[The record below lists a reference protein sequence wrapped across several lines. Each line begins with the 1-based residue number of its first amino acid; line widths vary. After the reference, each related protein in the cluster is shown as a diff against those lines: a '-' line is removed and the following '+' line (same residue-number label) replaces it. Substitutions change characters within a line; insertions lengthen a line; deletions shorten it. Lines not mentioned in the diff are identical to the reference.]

1 MMDRVMGIL
10 GIVSRVL
17 IIIILIAT
25 SLLSIGTA
33 YIMFAPDAL
42 PKPFRLLYDFNPP
55 TAEEITPEATEPEV
69 VEPGKGIIVAA
80 GTKIV
85 NLNGTAGNK
94 YIRVTVSLEFNPT
107 NPEYAKLNAEE
118 KATYLTEFNTEI
130 SHKMAIIDD
139 TIITSISLK
148 TFDNLYTADGKEA
161 LRNELLEKLNH
172 RIEEPKIIAVYFTE
186 FVIN

>member
-1 MMDRVMGIL
+1 MDRIMGIL

-17 IIIILIAT
+17 IIIILITT

-55 TAEEITPEATEPEV
+55 TAAEETTPEVVEV
-69 VEPGKGIIVAA
+69 EVEPGKGIIVAA

-85 NLNGTAGNK
+85 NLNGTNGNK

-107 NPEYAKLNAEE
+107 NPAFSTMNAEA
-118 KATYLTEFNTEI
+118 KAEYLTEFNTEV
-130 SHKMAIIDD
+130 STKMAIIDD
-139 TIITSISLK
+139 TIITCIALK
-148 TFDNLYTADGKEA
+148 TFDQLYTADGKEA
-161 LRNELLEKLNH
+161 LRHELLEKLH
-172 RIEEPKIIAVYFTE
+172 SKIEEPKIIALYFTE

>member
-1 MMDRVMGIL
+1 MGIL
-10 GIVSRVL
+10 GIISRVL
-17 IIIILIAT
+17 IIIVLIAT

-55 TAEEITPEATEPEV
+55 TAAETTPEVVEV
-69 VEPGKGIIVAA
+69 EVEPGKGIIVAA
-80 GTKIV
+80 GTKII
-85 NLNGTAGNK
+85 NLNGTNGNK

-107 NPEYAKLNAEE
+107 NPAYSTMTAEA

-130 SHKMAIIDD
+130 ASKMAIIDD
-139 TIITSISLK
+139 TIITCIALK
-148 TFDNLYTADGKEA
+148 TFDQLYTAEGKES
-161 LRNELLEKLNH
+161 LRRELMEKLH
-172 RIEEPKIIAVYFTE
+172 ARIEEPKIIALYFTE